1 MRTILSSSAIDQD
14 ITQVTPQTPGETLMT
29 AGPPLEAPM
38 ALEERSDQ
46 SERAYMRNKQGIF
59 YSNFFLS

>member
-1 MRTILSSSAIDQD
+1 MFIAAGPPNFLFIA
-14 ITQVTPQTPGETLMT
+14 

-46 SERAYMRNKQGIF
+46 SERAKMKN
-59 YSNFFLS
+59 